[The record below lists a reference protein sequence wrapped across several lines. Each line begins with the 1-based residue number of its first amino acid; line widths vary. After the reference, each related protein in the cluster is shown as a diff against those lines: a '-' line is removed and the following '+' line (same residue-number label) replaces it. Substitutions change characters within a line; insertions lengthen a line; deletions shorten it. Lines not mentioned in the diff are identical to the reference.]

1 MDKGPL
7 PHVEQDLDVGIVELF
22 AHMVPGL
29 HLLFL
34 VVEGMVDGLRQDDK
48 CLVAALLLLVELP
61 AGVLYDSR
69 FRKRRGCGNTEG
81 RERERAGGNWSR
93 AGGVIWEVII
103 FFKGAD

>member
-1 MDKGPL
+1 MRFDESWGYVVVERNFVEKPGAAELVDKGPL

-61 AGVLYDSR
+61 AGVLELKKKFISQFD
-69 FRKRRGCGNTEG
+69 K
-81 RERERAGGNWSR
+81 
-93 AGGVIWEVII
+93 
-103 FFKGAD
+103 